1 MAKNDLEMK
10 MLYLVDKW
18 RTGDLD
24 ALPYPMPPLDEWRMP
39 PFEGKY
45 NGLGLQMTFS
55 TTGML
60 ITGLNNF
67 TITEMNISE
76 ENLEGSAVLNYPF
89 VNMEADN
96 YKLNGRAYVVY
107 KLRGSGRM
115 NVRVRNTK
123 LVFGFRVNN
132 NGSKPVVDDLQ
143 LDYEIESLE
152 VDLENSSWPINKI
165 LNTEGLKIMNKH
177 HDNIITQTRTNM
189 IEFINEFLL
198 EMPPE
203 RFFAIMETVNCSCL
217 EGTTITPLE

>member
-1 MAKNDLEMK
+1 MNRTPFVFIVFLNLVLIKGKDVTPKNDLEMK

-152 VDLENSSWPINKI
+152 VCNINF
-165 LNTEGLKIMNKH
+165 
-177 HDNIITQTRTNM
+177 RY
-189 IEFINEFLL
+189 FLL
-198 EMPPE
+198 YHSWHLLKSVIKCNAVIKLVSSCSKIE
-203 RFFAIMETVNCSCL
+203 VNFCKFSW
-217 EGTTITPLE
+217 